1 MGTDEMTHEEQK
13 ERIRRRVN
21 VRIDES
27 RYEYYPETQHNESVD
42 NDAPQRV
49 GIYVRVSTDDVHQS
63 MSYELQKKYYEE
75 FVTRH
80 PKWKLVDLYAD
91 EGISGTS
98 LKHRDQFNRMIQ
110 DAKAGKLDLII
121 TKSVSR
127 FARNVVDFLGMVRM
141 LAEHS
146 PRIGVFFEAECIY
159 SLNERSQMALSF
171 QATMAEEESRNKSRS
186 MEASLRMRLDHG
198 LPLTPKLLGFTH
210 NEDGKL
216 IPDPE
221 SAHIPKLIFYMYL
234 YGFTTEQIAETLT
247 ALGKKTY
254 LGNVQWSVASVTQIL
269 KNERYCGDVFTRKT
283 FTPDVISHK
292 VVKNRGERP
301 RSRYLDEHEA
311 IISRDDFIAV
321 QHMLQNAR
329 YRNKSLLP
337 ELSVIPEGLLKGYV
351 IINTRWSA
359 FHEEDYHRAS
369 ASAYPDEPVPEIP
382 NTVNVQV
389 QEGEFDLRGFELVHL
404 DFFDSGRQPLLTI
417 GDRKMQFSSEC
428 FRRLSTLGYVEVLI
442 HPTLKKIAVRSST
455 KENRNAVHWGNKSGA
470 RMYSRPIPCTAF
482 FMTLY
487 GILGWNPENR
497 YRLYGTLTENGSEAV
512 LIFDAI
518 DPTVYLRLKG
528 KESEDRP
535 EIVLNKQRNRVGA
548 VPTERAETFGK
559 EFLYEQASVPDLSR
573 EEWHLRNSGRLF
585 SNGQNLR
592 VTPFQELE
600 AYLEAHLKGMP
611 IWEETRNGRPL

>member
-1 MGTDEMTHEEQK
+1 MTHEEQK
-13 ERIRRRVN
+13 ERIRQRVN

-292 VVKNRGERP
+292 VVKNRG
-301 RSRYLDEHEA
+301 
-311 IISRDDFIAV
+311 
-321 QHMLQNAR
+321 
-329 YRNKSLLP
+329 
-337 ELSVIPEGLLKGYV
+337 
-351 IINTRWSA
+351 
-359 FHEEDYHRAS
+359 
-369 ASAYPDEPVPEIP
+369 
-382 NTVNVQV
+382 
-389 QEGEFDLRGFELVHL
+389 
-404 DFFDSGRQPLLTI
+404 
-417 GDRKMQFSSEC
+417 
-428 FRRLSTLGYVEVLI
+428 
-442 HPTLKKIAVRSST
+442 
-455 KENRNAVHWGNKSGA
+455 
-470 RMYSRPIPCTAF
+470 
-482 FMTLY
+482 
-487 GILGWNPENR
+487 
-497 YRLYGTLTENGSEAV
+497 
-512 LIFDAI
+512 
-518 DPTVYLRLKG
+518 
-528 KESEDRP
+528 
-535 EIVLNKQRNRVGA
+535 
-548 VPTERAETFGK
+548 
-559 EFLYEQASVPDLSR
+559 
-573 EEWHLRNSGRLF
+573 
-585 SNGQNLR
+585 
-592 VTPFQELE
+592 
-600 AYLEAHLKGMP
+600 
-611 IWEETRNGRPL
+611 